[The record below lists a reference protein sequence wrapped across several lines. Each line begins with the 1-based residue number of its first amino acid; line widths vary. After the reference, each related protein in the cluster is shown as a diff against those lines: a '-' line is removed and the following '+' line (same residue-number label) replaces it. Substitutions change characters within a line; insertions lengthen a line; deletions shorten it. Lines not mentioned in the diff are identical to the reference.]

1 MSLINDA
8 LKKAARQRAEEQA
21 DVAPPA
27 QAGRRKRIPRQ
38 GTPMTVRTLVLLAG
52 GAVAL
57 VVASVVLTGV
67 FITGRLEPKAPAAAP
82 PTTAPEP
89 HPPPV
94 VVVHVT
100 RPADTPAPRPTA
112 APAPGLV
119 AQATAAPAPAAASPA
134 SPVAATETPRPGPA
148 APAPR
153 ASAAEVAHAP
163 ATPPPSHAELAQSF
177 VDSLRVTG
185 VRAAGT
191 DSKALVDGHIY
202 RVNDVLDRA
211 LGIRLV
217 QVDPDHLTLVDSQ
230 GVTYIK
236 SF

>member
-1 MSLINDA
+1 
-8 LKKAARQRAEEQA
+8 
-21 DVAPPA
+21 
-27 QAGRRKRIPRQ
+27 
-38 GTPMTVRTLVLLAG
+38 
-52 GAVAL
+52 
-57 VVASVVLTGV
+57 
-67 FITGRLEPKAPAAAP
+67 
-82 PTTAPEP
+82 
-89 HPPPV
+89 
-94 VVVHVT
+94 
-100 RPADTPAPRPTA
+100 
-112 APAPGLV
+112 
-119 AQATAAPAPAAASPA
+119 
-134 SPVAATETPRPGPA
+134 
-148 APAPR
+148 
-153 ASAAEVAHAP
+153 
-163 ATPPPSHAELAQSF
+163 LAQSF